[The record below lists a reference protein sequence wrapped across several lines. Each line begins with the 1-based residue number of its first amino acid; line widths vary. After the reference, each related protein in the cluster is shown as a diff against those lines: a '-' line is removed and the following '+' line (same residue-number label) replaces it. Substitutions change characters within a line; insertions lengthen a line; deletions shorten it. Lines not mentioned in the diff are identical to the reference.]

1 MIRLTGVS
9 RSFAGRSG
17 TVEAL
22 RQIDLEVAEGEFVA
36 VLGRSGCGKST
47 LLRMIAGLLPVSAGE
62 ITVAGTPITR
72 PRRDIA
78 MLFQRPALLPWRS
91 VLDNVLL
98 PVEIFGWRR
107 TAHRR
112 RAYELLAMA
121 GLVGFERRLPHELS
135 G

>member
-9 RSFAGRSG
+9 RTFSGRSG

-22 RQIDLEVAEGEFVA
+22 RGIDLDVAEGEFVA

-47 LLRMIAGLLPVSAGE
+47 LLRLVAGLLPTTAGE
-62 ITVAGTPITR
+62 VHVGGGRVTR

-78 MLFQRPALLPWRS
+78 MLFQRPALLPWRT

-98 PVEIFGWRR
+98 PAQIFGW
-107 TAHRR
+107 
-112 RAYELLAMA
+112 
-121 GLVGFERRLPHELS
+121 S
-135 G
+135 K